1 MSFILTKGSVDEKI
15 EVSDAAMNG
24 ITNTTKYKPIY
35 SEEYKKLQEE
45 ADERIKENFKDYK
58 RAYQKARNYICG
70 KRR

>member
-1 MSFILTKGSVDEKI
+1 
-15 EVSDAAMNG
+15 MNG

-45 ADERIKENFKDYK
+45 ADKRIKENFKDYK
-58 RAYQKARNYICG
+58 RAYQKAKNYICG

>member
-1 MSFILTKGSVDEKI
+1 MKKI

-24 ITNTTKYKPIY
+24 IANTTKYKPIY

-45 ADERIKENFKDYK
+45 AYERIKENFKDYK
-58 RAYQKARNYICG
+58 RAYQKAKNYICG